1 MAGRDRTRQQAL
13 HAVGE
18 YRARP
23 VGLDDLYPSQ
33 RLCQP
38 GSHPGSYQA
47 AFAKERPAFSRVS
60 SDPAS
65 ARHRTRNPPGS
76 WPMRKYALSYLLETS
91 GLLAVPQSRVL
102 RGIADELA
110 VYEIP

>member
-18 YRARP
+18 YRALPAFRP
-23 VGLDDLYPSQ
+23 VGLDDPYPGQ

-47 AFAKERPAFSRVS
+47 AFAKERPAFSSVS
-60 SDPAS
+60 SDPVS
-65 ARHRTRNPPGS
+65 ACHRTRNPPGS
-76 WPMRKYALSYLLETS
+76 WPMRKYNAIDAIVATAQQIL
-91 GLLAVPQSRVL
+91 
-102 RGIADELA
+102 I
-110 VYEIP
+110 

>member
-18 YRARP
+18 YRALPAFRP
-23 VGLDDLYPSQ
+23 VGLDDPYPGQ

-47 AFAKERPAFSRVS
+47 AFAKERPAFSSVS
-60 SDPAS
+60 SDPVS
-65 ARHRTRNPPGS
+65 ARHRTRNPPES
-76 WPMRKYALSYLLETS
+76 WPMRKYAFRTMRST
-91 GLLAVPQSRVL
+91 QS
-102 RGIADELA
+102 
-110 VYEIP
+110 

>member
-18 YRARP
+18 YRALPAFRP
-23 VGLDDLYPSQ
+23 VGLDDPYPGQ

-47 AFAKERPAFSRVS
+47 AFAKERPA
-60 SDPAS
+60 
-65 ARHRTRNPPGS
+65 
-76 WPMRKYALSYLLETS
+76 
-91 GLLAVPQSRVL
+91 LAVRAHRGTEPQVKGLTVMVNSMYNGWRMEDVWL
-102 RGIADELA
+102 DK
-110 VYEIP
+110 